1 MSLSLQSP
9 ASDTQADSPHNTP
22 SVCALDVGQETTGC
36 DVRAL
41 ACVARLAA
49 GLAGT
54 VGAALVLSRETWET
68 RGSWAGVTG
77 EPARPDNTVTRG
89 AHTRSEPLTRLDQAH
104 VMLTKW
110 SEHRSRDHYSNKGL

>member
-49 GLAGT
+49 GLPGT
-54 VGAALVLSRETWET
+54 VGAALVLSRRDLGDQGDHRPVLQVSRPGLTTPLPEEHT
-68 RGSWAGVTG
+68 RGVS
-77 EPARPDNTVTRG
+77 
-89 AHTRSEPLTRLDQAH
+89 L
-104 VMLTKW
+104 
-110 SEHRSRDHYSNKGL
+110 